1 MSKNDKAT
9 QNTEQEK
16 IITKYDRKMQK
27 RREEKEKEKKEKL
40 CGTVIGVV
48 IVAALVCWVISLPL
62 RTYFTLHSAFVNIGG
77 EDITRVEFDYNYYQV
92 QSNYVSQNSMLLS
105 YYGGIDTESDFSQ
118 QMYSDTM
125 TWGDYFQELTVDNI
139 IRSKSL
145 KAEADAAGFTYDTT
159 EEYKQFEESVKEAAS
174 AAGVSTKEYLKEL
187 YGPYATMSRISDY
200 VKEAM
205 VTTAYYKQMMEEKA
219 PTDEE
224 IQSYYEENRDSYDSV
239 DYRVTIIN
247 AELPTEPTELAD
259 PVEEADEGTGESG
272 EAASESSEEKAYV
285 PSAAEI
291 EKAMA
296 DAKVLADE
304 AEATVATDGELKEN
318 IRKTSAVAL
327 IRDWLFDS
335 SRKAGDTTVLEDT
348 TGNKYYVLAFEK
360 RYLDETPSADLRVVM
375 LENEGE
381 KDAQSILDEWKSG
394 DATEE
399 SFAALCDEY
408 SIDTSAEGGFYE
420 EITKTG
426 MQENL
431 AGWIFDE
438 ERAAGDTEI
447 IQIDDTYTYV
457 VYYVGT
463 NSPEWKLEIKN
474 TLTSQNMS
482 AYIEEISAD
491 CEVKDPKGNLK
502 YIEIRAQEEAA
513 AQASAEASGTETA
526 EGVEGTESTDGA
538 GEESQAVESTEVN
551 E

>member
-9 QNTEQEK
+9 QNTEK
-16 IITKYDRKMQK
+16 IITKYDRKMQR

-40 CGTVIGVV
+40 MGTVIGVV

-159 EEYKQFEESVKEAAS
+159 EEYKEFEESVKEAAS

-205 VTTAYYKQMMEEKA
+205 VTTAYYEQLTEEKA

-224 IQSYYEENRDSYDSV
+224 IQSYYEENKDSYDSV

-259 PVEEADEGTGESG
+259 PVEEADEETGESG
-272 EAASESSEEKAYV
+272 EAASEEKAYE
-285 PSAAEI
+285 PSEAEI

-296 DAKVLADE
+296 DAKVLAEE

-318 IRKTSAVAL
+318 VRKTSAVAL

-335 SRKAGDTTVLEDT
+335 SRKAGDTTVLEDAN
-348 TGNKYYVLAFEK
+348 GNKYYVLAFEK

-375 LENEGE
+375 LENEGGQ
-381 KDAQSILDEWKSG
+381 DPQAILDEWKSG

-438 ERAAGDTEI
+438 QRAAGDTEI

-457 VYYVGT
+457 IYYVGT
-463 NSPEWKLEIKN
+463 NNPEWKLEIKN
-474 TLTSQNMS
+474 TLTSQNLS

-502 YIEIRAQEEAA
+502 YIEIRAQEEAQA
-513 AQASAEASGTETA
+513 AESTA
-526 EGVEGTESTDGA
+526 ESE
-538 GEESQAVESTEVN
+538 
-551 E
+551 

>member
-16 IITKYDRKMQK
+16 VITKYDRKMQK
-27 RREEKEKEKKEKL
+27 RREEKEKEKKEKFV
-40 CGTVIGVV
+40 GTVIGVV
-48 IVAALVCWVISLPL
+48 IVAALACWVISLPL
-62 RTYFTLHSAFVNIGG
+62 RTYFTLHSSFVNIGG
-77 EDITRVEFDYNYYQV
+77 EDISKVEFDYNYYQV
-92 QSNYVSQNSMLLS
+92 QSNYVSQNNTLLS
-105 YYGGIDTESDFSQ
+105 YYGGIDTSSDFSQ

-159 EEYKQFEESVKEAAS
+159 EEYSKFEESVKDAAS
-174 AAGVSTKEYLKEL
+174 QAGVSTTEYLKQL

-205 VTTAYYKQMMEEKA
+205 VTTAYYKQLTEEKTPA
-219 PTDEE
+219 DDE
-224 IQSYYEENRDSYDSV
+224 IQTYYNENQDSYDSV

-259 PVEEADEGTGESG
+259 PVEETDEGTE
-272 EAASESSEEKAYV
+272 ETADSSEKAYV
-285 PSAAEI
+285 PSEAEI
-291 EKAMA
+291 KKAMA

-318 IRKTSAVAL
+318 TRKSSAVAL

-348 TGNKYYVLAFEK
+348 NGNKYYVLAFEK

-375 LENEGE
+375 LNNEGE
-381 KDAQSILDEWKSG
+381 KDAQSILDEWKNG

-408 SIDTSAEGGFYE
+408 SIDTSVEGGLYE

-431 AGWIFDE
+431 ASWIFAK

-447 IQIDDTYTYV
+447 IQVDDTYTYV
-457 VYYVGT
+457 VYYVGA

-474 TLTSQNMS
+474 TLTSENMS

-513 AQASAEASGTETA
+513 AQASLEAVESSKATEEA
-526 EGVEGTESTDGA
+526 DG
-538 GEESQAVESTEVN
+538 ESQAVEASN
-551 E
+551 ESAEE